1 MCEPILRDT
10 IYLGGA
16 WTAAAGSGILEVV
29 NPATEELLGRVPEGS
44 VADVDRAV
52 EGARTAFE
60 TWSCT
65 SAEERAAFLESVA
78 EHLAGRR
85 AELVEGIAREIGA
98 PLRLARSVQ
107 VGLPITVLRE
117 TVGLLRSYA
126 FEEELGTSLI
136 LREPIG
142 VVGCI
147 TPWNFPLH
155 QVVAKV
161 ASALAAG
168 CTVVVKPSE
177 IAPLSAFALAEA
189 VDAAGLPPGVFQLVP
204 GRGETVGE
212 AIAAHPGIDMV
223 SFTGSTRAGRRVAE
237 LAAATVKRV
246 TQELGGKSANVILED
261 ADLERAVEAG
271 VRNAFF
277 NSGQTCSAWTRMLV
291 PRARQGE
298 AIEIARRVAESFVP
312 GDPLADGTT
321 LGPLVSARQQVRVR
335 GYIRQGVDEGARL
348 VTGGAEMPEG
358 LDRGYFIRPT
368 VFAEVEN
375 GMTLAREEIFGPVL
389 SILPH
394 DGDDDAVRLAND
406 TPYGLAGAVWSA
418 DEARALA
425 VAKRLRTGQV
435 DINGGR
441 FNPSAPFGGYKQS
454 GNGREFGRF
463 GLEEFLEV
471 KAVQR

>member
-1 MCEPILRDT
+1 MGEPILRDT

-52 EGARTAFE
+52 DGARTAFE

-85 AELVEGIAREIGA
+85 AELAEGIAWEIGA

-204 GRGETVGE
+204 GRGQPKRFPLDLQQLILFESGCQPVGRVE
-212 AIAAHPGIDMV
+212 IKTEYPGH
-223 SFTGSTRAGRRVAE
+223 RRDRRE
-237 LAAATVKRV
+237 PPLQT
-246 TQELGGKSANVILED
+246 
-261 ADLERAVEAG
+261 AVVHIFEG
-271 VRNAFF
+271 VFGENA
-277 NSGQTCSAWTRMLV
+277 LV
-291 PRARQGE
+291 E
-298 AIEIARRVAESFVP
+298 
-312 GDPLADGTT
+312 
-321 LGPLVSARQQVRVR
+321 
-335 GYIRQGVDEGARL
+335 
-348 VTGGAEMPEG
+348 
-358 LDRGYFIRPT
+358 
-368 VFAEVEN
+368 
-375 GMTLAREEIFGPVL
+375 PV
-389 SILPH
+389 
-394 DGDDDAVRLAND
+394 
-406 TPYGLAGAVWSA
+406 
-418 DEARALA
+418 
-425 VAKRLRTGQV
+425 
-435 DINGGR
+435 
-441 FNPSAPFGGYKQS
+441 
-454 GNGREFGRF
+454 
-463 GLEEFLEV
+463 
-471 KAVQR
+471 